1 MNPKTPKPP
10 KLSNLD
16 LNPRYK
22 NAIPAV
28 VPYERIKGALQSD
41 NIADL
46 LGIYAHFLRFDAQIS
61 SEFQK
66 RRISLSRLPFMVESE
81 DKTQQAFLEKLCA
94 QAHFRRFLFDASSA
108 IAYGFAPFILNWD
121 LKDNQVFPSLSYI
134 STKFISSKEDRLY
147 ISMGSNQ
154 VFLDEREDIWVHFHP
169 TDSGE
174 LIYQGLFYKVISIAS
189 LKYIALSK
197 YMNYLDSLSIPP
209 LVVKTEDI
217 SNEQDI
223 EKMMEMLFNLRS
235 NSVGIFDKNSVF
247 ELLNGNVD
255 KGTFLEFIQYCDEA
269 ISKVITGQV
278 LAGNSTQN
286 GTQALGNIHDKI
298 RKNTEEYDAA
308 LLSESIKGLLD
319 KALKLNFSTPA
330 PFSFEMDTNTE
341 TDENEQMEV
350 FVKLKQIG
358 VDVPIEH
365 LEQTFKIKGLKRFE
379 SLSDGDGGDYDNR
392 SQSLAY
398 NARDDKKEGTLEK
411 TLKTYALDKPLS
423 DLEVSDKALQAS
435 TEDTRS
441 KVLEIVEK
449 SESFESAYN
458 EILRAFKGVMIGV
471 AEDVLF
477 ELIGNAALKG
487 ELEGSE
493 GGEY

>member
-1 MNPKTPKPP
+1 MHSKTPKPP

-22 NAIPAV
+22 NSIPAV

-46 LGIYAHFLRFDAQIS
+46 LGIYAHLLRFDAQIS

-81 DKTQQAFLEKLCA
+81 DKAQQEFLERLCS
-94 QAHFRRFLFDASSA
+94 QSDFRRFLFDASSA
-108 IAYGFAPFILNWD
+108 IAYGFAPFVLNWD
-121 LKDNQVFPSLSYI
+121 LKENQIFPSLSYI

-147 ISMGSNQ
+147 ISMGSSQ
-154 VFLDEREDIWVHFHP
+154 VFLDEREDVWVHFHP

-174 LIYQGLFYKVISIAS
+174 LIQQGLFYKVISIAS

-217 SNEQDI
+217 NSEKDV

-255 KGTFLEFIQYCDEA
+255 KGTFLDFIRYCDEA
-269 ISKVITGQV
+269 ISKIITGQV

-308 LLSESIKGLLD
+308 LLSESIRGLLE
-319 KALKLNFSTPA
+319 KALRFNFATPA

-341 TDENEQMEV
+341 ADENEQMDV

-365 LEQTFKIKGLKRFE
+365 LEQTFKIKGLKRSE
-379 SLSDGDGGDYDNR
+379 NIDNSYGGYGNKGLEDLALNSRNDN
-392 SQSLAY
+392 QKGA
-398 NARDDKKEGTLEK
+398 LEK

-423 DLEVSDKALQAS
+423 DLEIKDKSLQAP

-441 KVLEIVEK
+441 KVLEIVKK

-458 EILRAFKGVMIGV
+458 EILRTFEGAMIEM
-471 AEDVLF
+471 AEDILF

-487 ELEGSE
+487 ETEGSE
-493 GGEY
+493 EQ